1 MAKEGNSK
9 YFCGG
14 LVCTYMYIVDDGN
27 VDADDDKGD
36 DDDNNNDDDV
46 DDDDND
52 NKQQNLNLERNL
64 NHDLCNAAC
73 KASVKTT
80 EDKIN
85 PLGLHVYVTYWI
97 IFFFLQSAIFCASKI
112 LKNNDTV

>member
-14 LVCTYMYIVDDGN
+14 LVCTYIVDDDN

-52 NKQQNLNLERNL
+52 ECILYAYRGQQNLSLERNL

-80 EDKIN
+80 GNKIN

-97 IFFFLQSAIFCASKI
+97 IFFFL
-112 LKNNDTV
+112 